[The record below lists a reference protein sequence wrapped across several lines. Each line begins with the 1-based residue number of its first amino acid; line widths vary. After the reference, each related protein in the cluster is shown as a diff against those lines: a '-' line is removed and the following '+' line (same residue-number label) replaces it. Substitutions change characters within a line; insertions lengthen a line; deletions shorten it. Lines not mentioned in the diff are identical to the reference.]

1 MDYEMEE
8 LVPLVGKLA
17 EKYTG
22 YESTSITY
30 EKAEQLMEAVIYCIC
45 EGEQFVRNP
54 LASAQKIPARQA
66 YEIGLTCVREKVK
79 TALELYNRM
88 LSGTEMLPESEMLSE
103 FEILQKSEI
112 KQGFDAF
119 ENRCFYDTVI
129 KGLPEFFKWYDPV
142 FEPQNTILTLDYP
155 VLKDLSVYAGID
167 RIYEYIRC
175 IELEQRFLRIFPG
188 NHVKTIL
195 YRYDDR
201 YRSMIENICEIV
213 LTDTLGHMMV
223 RKSLQE
229 PISMED
235 CRRMQELLCRKDA
248 CEITALLQKMLK
260 AFLEQYSKAGSEL
273 MEYLEYSLQNLSI
286 RLKNAAE
293 HGNIQGIFS
302 HIG

>member
-22 YESTSITY
+22 HESTSITY

-45 EGEQFVRNP
+45 EGEQAVKNP
-54 LASAQKIPARQA
+54 LTSAQKMPAQQA

-79 TALELYNRM
+79 TSLELYNRM
-88 LSGTEMLPESEMLSE
+88 MSGT
-103 FEILQKSEI
+103 EILQKSEI
-112 KQGFDAF
+112 KQGFDDF

-155 VLKDLSVYAGID
+155 VLKDLSAYAGID

-175 IELEQRFLRIFPG
+175 IELEQCFLGIFPG
-188 NHVKTIL
+188 NHVKTVL
-195 YRYDDR
+195 CRYDDR

-223 RKSLQE
+223 RKPLQE
-229 PISMED
+229 VICMED
-235 CRRMQELLCRKDA
+235 CSRMQELLCRKDVR
-248 CEITALLQKMLK
+248 EITALLQEMLK
-260 AFLEQYSKAGSEL
+260 AFLEQYYKADGEL
-273 MEYLEYSLQNLSI
+273 TEYLEYSLQNLSI

-293 HGNIQGIFS
+293 HGSIPGIFS
-302 HIG
+302 HMG

>member
-1 MDYEMEE
+1 MNYEMEE
-8 LVPLVGKLA
+8 LVPLVGKLE

-22 YESTSITY
+22 HESTSITY

-45 EGEQFVRNP
+45 EGEQAVKNP
-54 LASAQKIPARQA
+54 LTAAQKMPAQQA

-79 TALELYNRM
+79 TSLELYNRM
-88 LSGTEMLPESEMLSE
+88 MSGT
-103 FEILQKSEI
+103 EILQKSEI

-155 VLKDLSVYAGID
+155 VLKDLSAYAGID

-175 IELEQRFLRIFPG
+175 IELEQRFLGIFPG
-188 NHVKTIL
+188 NHVKTVL
-195 YRYDDR
+195 CRYDEQ

-223 RKSLQE
+223 RKPLQE
-229 PISMED
+229 SISMD
-235 CRRMQELLCRKDA
+235 NCRRKQELVCRKDVR
-248 CEITALLQKMLK
+248 EITVLLQEMLK
-260 AFLEQYSKAGSEL
+260 SFLEQYYKGDCEL
-273 MEYLEYSLQNLSI
+273 TEYLEYSLQNLSI

-293 HGNIQGIFS
+293 HGSIPGIFS
-302 HIG
+302 HMG

>member
-8 LVPLVGKLA
+8 LVPLVGKLV

-22 YESTSITY
+22 HESTSITY

-45 EGEQFVRNP
+45 EGEQAVKNP
-54 LASAQKIPARQA
+54 LTAAQKMPAQQA

-79 TALELYNRM
+79 TSLELYNRM
-88 LSGTEMLPESEMLSE
+88 MSGT
-103 FEILQKSEI
+103 EILQKSEI
-112 KQGFDAF
+112 KQGFDDF

-155 VLKDLSVYAGID
+155 VLKDLSAYAGID

-175 IELEQRFLRIFPG
+175 IELEQCFLGIFPG
-188 NHVKTIL
+188 NHVKTVL
-195 YRYDDR
+195 CRYDDR

-223 RKSLQE
+223 RKPLQE
-229 PISMED
+229 VICMED
-235 CRRMQELLCRKDA
+235 CSRMQELLCRKDVR
-248 CEITALLQKMLK
+248 EITALLQEMLK
-260 AFLEQYSKAGSEL
+260 AILEQYYKADGEL
-273 MEYLEYSLQNLSI
+273 TEYLEYSLQNLSI

-293 HGNIQGIFS
+293 HGSIPGIFS
-302 HIG
+302 HMG

>member
-22 YESTSITY
+22 HESTSITY

-45 EGEQFVRNP
+45 EGEQAVKNP
-54 LASAQKIPARQA
+54 LTAAQKMPAQQA

-79 TALELYNRM
+79 TSLEIYNRM
-88 LSGTEMLPESEMLSE
+88 MSGT
-103 FEILQKSEI
+103 EILQKSEI

-155 VLKDLSVYAGID
+155 VLKDLSAYAGID

-175 IELEQRFLRIFPG
+175 IELEQCFLGIFPG
-188 NHVKTIL
+188 NHVKTVL
-195 YRYDDR
+195 CRYDDR

-213 LTDTLGHMMV
+213 LTDTLGHMMA
-223 RKSLQE
+223 RKPLQE
-229 PISMED
+229 VICMED
-235 CRRMQELLCRKDA
+235 CSRMQELLCRKDVR
-248 CEITALLQKMLK
+248 EITALLQEMLK
-260 AFLEQYSKAGSEL
+260 AFLEQYYKADCEL
-273 MEYLEYSLQNLSI
+273 TEYLEYSLQNLSI

-293 HGNIQGIFS
+293 HGSIPGIFS
-302 HIG
+302 HMG

>member
-1 MDYEMEE
+1 MNYEMED

-22 YESTSITY
+22 HESTSITY
-30 EKAEQLMEAVIYCIC
+30 EKAEQLMEAVIYCIR
-45 EGEQFVRNP
+45 EGEQSVRNP
-54 LASAQKIPARQA
+54 LAAAQKMSAQQA
-66 YEIGLTCVREKVK
+66 YEIGLTCVRKKVK
-79 TALELYNRM
+79 TALELYNQI
-88 LSGTEMLPESEMLSE
+88 LS
-103 FEILQKSEI
+103 
-112 KQGFDAF
+112 GFDAF

-155 VLKDLSVYAGID
+155 VLKDLSPYMGID

-188 NHVKTIL
+188 DHIRDIL
-195 YRYDDR
+195 YRYDNR

-213 LTDTLGHMMV
+213 LTDILGHMMV

-235 CRRMQELLCRKDA
+235 CRRMQELLCRKEL
-248 CEITALLQKMLK
+248 CETTVLLQKMLK
-260 AFLEQYSKAGSEL
+260 AFLEQYCKTGSEL

-286 RLKNAAE
+286 RLKNAAK
-293 HGNIQGIFS
+293 HGNVQGIFA

>member
-22 YESTSITY
+22 HESTSITY

-45 EGEQFVRNP
+45 EGEQAVKNP
-54 LASAQKIPARQA
+54 LTAAQKMPAQQA

-79 TALELYNRM
+79 TSLELYNRM
-88 LSGTEMLPESEMLSE
+88 MSGT
-103 FEILQKSEI
+103 EILQKSEI

-155 VLKDLSVYAGID
+155 VLKDLSAYAGID

-175 IELEQRFLRIFPG
+175 IELEQCFLGIFPG
-188 NHVKTIL
+188 NHVKTVL
-195 YRYDDR
+195 CRYDDR

-223 RKSLQE
+223 RKPLQE
-229 PISMED
+229 VICMED
-235 CRRMQELLCRKDA
+235 CSRMQELLCRKDVR
-248 CEITALLQKMLK
+248 EITALLQEMLK
-260 AFLEQYSKAGSEL
+260 AFLEQYYKADGEL
-273 MEYLEYSLQNLSI
+273 TEYLEYSLQNLSI

-293 HGNIQGIFS
+293 HGSIPGIFS
-302 HIG
+302 HMG